1 MLLKSIV
8 LSAVSSFLCGRI
20 TAALKRYNI
29 ANELFLRYCMKQHST
44 TNCNRQY
51 QLPPVEVLL
60 KALIYRFIRYSLV
73 VVRPIIRS
81 ASGEQ
86 YTISNL
92 DHRYQQI
99 NTVDIQYHWTIL
111 WCAIIHIIIY

>member
-1 MLLKSIV
+1 
-8 LSAVSSFLCGRI
+8 
-20 TAALKRYNI
+20 
-29 ANELFLRYCMKQHST
+29 MKQHST

-60 KALIYRFIRYSLV
+60 QVLIYRFVKDSLV

-81 ASGEQ
+81 VGGEQ
-86 YTISNL
+86 LLLLYHL
-92 DHRYQQI
+92 QLGPRYQQI

-111 WCAIIHIIIY
+111 WCTIIHIIVY

>member
-1 MLLKSIV
+1 
-8 LSAVSSFLCGRI
+8 
-20 TAALKRYNI
+20 
-29 ANELFLRYCMKQHST
+29 MKQHST

-60 KALIYRFIRYSLV
+60 KALIYRFISDSSVL
-73 VVRPIIRS
+73 VRPIIRS

-86 YTISNL
+86 LLVLYRL
-92 DHRYQQI
+92 QLGPRYQQI

-111 WCAIIHIIIY
+111 WCTIIHIIIY

>member
-1 MLLKSIV
+1 
-8 LSAVSSFLCGRI
+8 
-20 TAALKRYNI
+20 
-29 ANELFLRYCMKQHST
+29 MKQHST

-60 KALIYRFIRYSLV
+60 KALIYRFIRDSLV

-81 ASGEQ
+81 AGGEQ
-86 YTISNL
+86 LLVLYRL
-92 DHRYQQI
+92 QLGPRYQQI

-111 WCAIIHIIIY
+111 WCTIIHIIIY

>member
-1 MLLKSIV
+1 M
-8 LSAVSSFLCGRI
+8 VSLFLCGRI

-29 ANELFLRYCMKQHST
+29 ANELYLCYCMKQHST

-60 KALIYRFIRYSLV
+60 RGLLYRFVIDSLV

-81 ASGEQ
+81 AGGEQ
-86 YTISNL
+86 LLVLYHPHRGPSLSTI
-92 DHRYQQI
+92 RY
-99 NTVDIQYHWTIL
+99 HLTIL
-111 WCAIIHIIIY
+111 WFTIIHII